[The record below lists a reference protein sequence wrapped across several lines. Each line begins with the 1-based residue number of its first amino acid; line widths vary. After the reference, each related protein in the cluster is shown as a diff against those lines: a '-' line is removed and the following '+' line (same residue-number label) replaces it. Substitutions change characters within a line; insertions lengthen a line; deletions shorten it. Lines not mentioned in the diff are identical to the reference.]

1 MNIEYL
7 RLDSVEHLPQNAK
20 AHDLGAIIVSIQ
32 EFGFVDPIG
41 INQVTNHD
49 LDGNGRLDALRSMM
63 LANLPLPQN
72 IVKDHD
78 GMWLFPAVLLNVPE
92 HKEAALGIA
101 LNHINEIGGWDLQIL
116 SSVLSDIAA
125 RGELHGTGYDTDDVD
140 KLLKD
145 ANAPMFPKQENTALE
160 ENNQSSTHV
169 CPECGYEFS
178 D

>member
-20 AHDLGAIIVSIQ
+20 THDLGAIIVSIQ
-32 EFGFVDPIG
+32 EYGFVDPIG
-41 INQVTNHD
+41 INKTTNHD

-63 LANLPLPQN
+63 LANLPVPQN
-72 IVKDHD
+72 IIKDTD
-78 GMWLFPAVLLNVPE
+78 GTWLFPAVLLDVPA

-116 SSVLSDIAA
+116 SSVLSDIAT
-125 RGELHGTGYDTDDVD
+125 RGELRGTGYDADDVD

-145 ANAPMFPKQENTALE
+145 ANAPIFPKPEENTA
-160 ENNQSSTHV
+160 NDGKNTHV
-169 CPECGYEFS
+169 CPECGCEFS
-178 D
+178 E